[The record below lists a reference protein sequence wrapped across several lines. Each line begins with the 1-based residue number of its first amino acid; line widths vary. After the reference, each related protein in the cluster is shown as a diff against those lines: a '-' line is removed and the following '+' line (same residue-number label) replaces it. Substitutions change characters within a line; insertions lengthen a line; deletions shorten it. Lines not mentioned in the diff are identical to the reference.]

1 MRYLRDTSACI
12 DYLRR
17 SDSRVRTRMAEHS
30 PEDIA
35 LCTVVKPELY
45 YGAYRSIDPQR
56 NLQLLDEFFQP
67 FQCLPFDERSAKIYG
82 QVRAELASQGL
93 AIGPHDLL
101 IASIALSNRLVLVTN
116 NRREFE
122 RVRGLLWED
131 WSQ

>member
-1 MRYLRDTSACI
+1 MRYLLDTSTCI
-12 DYLRR
+12 DYLRC

-35 LCTVVKPELY
+35 LCTVVKAELY

-67 FQCLPFDERSAKIYG
+67 FPCLPFDERSAKIYG

-93 AIGPHDLL
+93 TIGPHDLL

-116 NRREFE
+116 NWREFE
-122 RVRGLLWED
+122 RVKGLLWED
-131 WSQ
+131 RTH

>member
-1 MRYLRDTSACI
+1 
-12 DYLRR
+12 
-17 SDSRVRTRMAEHS
+17 MAEHS

-35 LCTVVKPELY
+35 LCTVVKAELY

-56 NLQLLDEFFQP
+56 NLQLLDEF
-67 FQCLPFDERSAKIYG
+67 QCLAFDERSAKIYG
-82 QVRAELASQGL
+82 QIRAELASQGL
-93 AIGPHDLL
+93 TIGPHDLL

-122 RVRGLLWED
+122 RVKGLLWED